1 MSLVCTFDGLTT
13 IWFLFFL
20 STCFPDPPIQTEHW
34 DKPSGLK
41 SKTQK
46 SQPAPLPHTLQAQGS
61 SDGWG
66 KWSPTEVKPCL
77 AKTGSRVS
85 PRPQLVG
92 WSDVFN
98 QAVAAQSPPVPP
110 ANEVIN
116 TYFVSSAID
125 SSSSGSGE
133 KNPTLCEQVT
143 EL

>member
-1 MSLVCTFDGLTT
+1 M
-13 IWFLFFL
+13 
-20 STCFPDPPIQTEHW
+20 
-34 DKPSGLK
+34 
-41 SKTQK
+41 
-46 SQPAPLPHTLQAQGS
+46 
-61 SDGWG
+61 
-66 KWSPTEVKPCL
+66 
-77 AKTGSRVS
+77 R

-110 ANEVIN
+110 TNEVIN

-143 EL
+143 VIRPLVLSVFYGQMLSKEEFGFL